1 MVMIFEVEAGSN
13 KITMKFF
20 VSFFSRVLSDKSYIT
35 VSMLHSIKSQRYL
48 RVNFEWSFFFFFF
61 LFRWKAMEIYRKF
74 YRDFG
79 IERGRDKSRK
89 SSVVKKKRRWNV
101 KLQISR
107 PFHSFLWRT
116 KNIPLVI
123 GIKIRGKFEE
133 RDANSRCNAK
143 PIFAHRIRRIHQVWL
158 THTHTHT
165 RMREMDVSTPLMNI
179 SFSLFLYILEI
190 ALISCPKISSSP
202 WRT

>member
-1 MVMIFEVEAGSN
+1 
-13 KITMKFF
+13 MKFF
-20 VSFFSRVLSDKSYIT
+20 S
-35 VSMLHSIKSQRYL
+35 
-48 RVNFEWSFFFFFF
+48 FFFF

-133 RDANSRCNAK
+133 RDANSRVVMQNL
-143 PIFAHRIRRIHQVWL
+143 FLL
-158 THTHTHT
+158 TGFDESIKYDWHTHTHT
-165 RMREMDVSTPLMNI
+165 DARDGCVHAANEYFFLPIFIYFRNSINI
-179 SFSLFLYILEI
+179 LSKNFVIAVANIIIL
-190 ALISCPKISSSP
+190 PSSKFNCIE
-202 WRT
+202 